1 MKIPRLC
8 SLLLTLLLGLGS
20 ALPAAPTLIEGNWTN
35 QASNR
40 MVPYRARVPE
50 GTGKHPTVIISHGL
64 GGSLDAMEYLGAHWA
79 ERGYLVVHVQH
90 PGSDSSIWMGMV
102 FDREKTMKD
111 ATSVEEFTARVK
123 DVRLVLERLRMT
135 PGLSERHDGAEIAV
149 CGHSYGAR
157 TSMALSGERFPA
169 APNADFAD
177 PRIRAAIVLS
187 PPPYSGAERFGVIG
201 IPQFHWTGT
210 KDTTSIEESQ
220 DPALRMAPFRE
231 STNASSYLVVLDGA
245 DHMAFSGRLPASPT
259 RRENYR
265 RWHAQMAE
273 ATTRFLDATLRA
285 DRKAKAWL
293 DGDGLPSLL
302 GKTDKL
308 ERRP

>member
-1 MKIPRLC
+1 MSRL
-8 SLLLTLLLGLGS
+8 SVLLLPLALGVS
-20 ALPAAPTLIEGNWTN
+20 ATLPAAPAVVEGKWTN
-35 QASNR
+35 QASGR
-40 MVPYRARVPE
+40 VVPFRARVPE
-50 GTGKHPTVIISHGL
+50 GEGKRPTVLISHGL
-64 GGSLDAMEYLGAHWA
+64 GGSLDAMEYLGEHWV
-79 ERGYLVVHVQH
+79 RQGYLVVHLQH

-102 FDREKTMKD
+102 LNREETVKA

-123 DVRLVLERLRMT
+123 DVRLALERLRT
-135 PGLSERHDGAEIAV
+135 EPALAARHDGGEVAV

-169 APNADFAD
+169 APNADLAD

-187 PPPYSGAERFGVIG
+187 PPPYSGRERFSAIG

-210 KDTTSIEESQ
+210 RDTTPIEESQ
-220 DPALRMAPFRE
+220 DPALRLAPFRE
-231 STNASSYLVVLDGA
+231 SSNPSSYLVVLDGA
-245 DHMAFSGRLPASPT
+245 DHMAFSGRLPVSPE

-265 RWHAQMAE
+265 RWHALMAE
-273 ATTRFLDATLRA
+273 ATTRFLDATLKA

-293 DGDGLPSLL
+293 DGDGLRSLL
-302 GKTDKL
+302 GKADRV

>member
-1 MKIPRLC
+1 MRPL
-8 SLLLTLLLGLGS
+8 SLLLLPVVLGVS
-20 ALPAAPTLIEGNWTN
+20 AALPAAPAVVEGKWKN
-35 QASNR
+35 QASGR
-40 MVPYRARVPE
+40 VVPFRARVPE
-50 GTGKHPTVIISHGL
+50 GEGKRPTVLISHGL
-64 GGSLDAMEYLGAHWA
+64 GGSLDAMEYLGEHWV
-79 ERGYLVVHVQH
+79 RQGYLVVHLQH

-102 FDREKTMKD
+102 LNREETVKA

-123 DVRLVLERLRMT
+123 DVRLALERLRME
-135 PGLSERHDGAEIAV
+135 PALAGRHDGGEVAV

-169 APNADFAD
+169 APNADLAD

-187 PPPYSGAERFGVIG
+187 PPPYSGRERFNAIG

-210 KDTTSIEESQ
+210 KDVTPIEESQ
-220 DPALRMAPFRE
+220 DPALRLAPFRE
-231 STNASSYLVVLDGA
+231 SSNPSSYLVVLDGA
-245 DHMAFSGRLPASPT
+245 DHMAFSGRLPVSPE

-265 RWHAQMAE
+265 RWHALMAE
-273 ATTRFLDATLRA
+273 ATTRFLDATLKA

-293 DGDGLPSLL
+293 DGDGLKSLL
-302 GKTDKL
+302 GKADRV

>member
-1 MKIPRLC
+1 MRRF
-8 SLLLTLLLGLGS
+8 SALLLPLALGVS
-20 ALPAAPTLIEGNWTN
+20 AALPAAPTVVEGKWTN
-35 QASNR
+35 QASGR
-40 MVPYRARVPE
+40 VVPFRARVPE
-50 GTGKHPTVIISHGL
+50 GEGKRPTVLISHGL
-64 GGSLDAMEYLGAHWA
+64 GGSLDAMEYLGEHWT
-79 ERGYLVVHVQH
+79 RQGYLVVHLQH

-102 FDREKTMKD
+102 LNREETVKA

-123 DVRLVLERLRMT
+123 DVRLALERLRME
-135 PGLSERHDGAEIAV
+135 PALAGRHDGGEVAV

-169 APNADFAD
+169 APNADLAD

-187 PPPYSGAERFGVIG
+187 PPPYSGRERFSAIG

-210 KDTTSIEESQ
+210 KDTTPIEESQ
-220 DPALRMAPFRE
+220 DPALRLAPFRE
-231 STNASSYLVVLDGA
+231 SSNPSSYLVVLDGA
-245 DHMAFSGRLPASPT
+245 DHMAFSGRLPVSPE

-265 RWHAQMAE
+265 RWHTLMAE

-293 DGDGLPSLL
+293 DGDGLRSML
-302 GKTDKL
+302 GKADRV

>member
-1 MKIPRLC
+1 MRHL
-8 SLLLTLLLGLGS
+8 SVLLLPLALGVS
-20 ALPAAPTLIEGNWTN
+20 AALPAAPAVVEGKWTN
-35 QASNR
+35 QASGR
-40 MVPYRARVPE
+40 VVPFRARVPE
-50 GTGKHPTVIISHGL
+50 GEGKRPTVLISHGL
-64 GGSLDAMEYLGAHWA
+64 GGSLDAMEYLGEHWV
-79 ERGYLVVHVQH
+79 RQGYLVVHLQH

-102 FDREKTMKD
+102 LNREETVKA

-123 DVRLVLERLRMT
+123 DVRLALERLRT
-135 PGLSERHDGAEIAV
+135 EPSLAARHDGGEVAV

-169 APNADFAD
+169 APNADLAD

-187 PPPYSGAERFGVIG
+187 PPPYSGRERFSAIG

-210 KDTTSIEESQ
+210 KDVTPIEESQ
-220 DPALRMAPFRE
+220 DPALRLAPFRE
-231 STNASSYLVVLDGA
+231 SSNPSSYLVVLDGA
-245 DHMAFSGRLPASPT
+245 DHMTFSGRLPVSPE

-265 RWHAQMAE
+265 RWHALMAE
-273 ATTRFLDATLRA
+273 ATTRFLDATLKA

-293 DGDGLPSLL
+293 DGDGLKSLL
-302 GKTDKL
+302 GKADRV